1 MGLEPSWACRR
12 VFSKEGIMEPVIG
25 MDISKG
31 NSVIQAFLR
40 RNEPYG
46 KAEQIYHNEQGL
58 ERLCT
63 LCTELKAR
71 TGTEP
76 VVIMEAT
83 GHYHRGLVCYLA
95 REEIR
100 SARRPAAAAPSA
112 ACRARSASCA
122 CSRAHSAVSAS
133 TCARACCSAASGSA
147 APPQPGQSGPSSPR
161 SASAC
166 STAMR
171 SAALPSSAGP
181 PAPARP
187 ACPLRLAYAHAS
199 VPARPTAATAP
210 AARCPR

>member
-1 MGLEPSWACRR
+1 
-12 VFSKEGIMEPVIG
+12 MEPVIG

-58 ERLCT
+58 ERLST

-83 GHYHRGLVCYLA
+83 GHYHRGLFCYLA

-100 SARRPAAAAPSA
+100 HIILNPLQSKRAKGMGLRKVKTDEADAWNCGRNVLQRR
-112 ACRARSASCA
+112 CF
-122 CSRAHSAVSAS
+122 
-133 TCARACCSAASGSA
+133 
-147 APPQPGQSGPSSPR
+147 
-161 SASAC
+161 
-166 STAMR
+166 
-171 SAALPSSAGP
+171 
-181 PAPARP
+181 
-187 ACPLRLAYAHAS
+187 
-199 VPARPTAATAP
+199 ATP
-210 AARCPR
+210 NLG